1 MIGGVVGGVGVE
13 GGGGAGGDVD
23 GTADGGVGAAEVGAG
38 DVKGLVGGAADVEG
52 ELDGAELA
60 LAVSVAG
67 VAVAG
72 EAHRHG
78 AVAGEGDEAEAV
90 GDELV
95 VEDGGVHLD
104 LHQVD
109 RQRRHLRQHHAPK
122 GVRHA
127 RVRLTELKLQVLV
140 LHLPNLHLRKT
151 LVRNPFHFPL
161 LFLLPSGSYK

>member
-1 MIGGVVGGVGVE
+1 MFGRVVGGVGVE

-23 GTADGGVGAAEVGAG
+23 WAADGGVGAAEVGAG
-38 DVKGLVGGAADVEG
+38 DVEGVVGGAADIEG

-60 LAVSVAG
+60 LAVTVAG

-72 EAHRHG
+72 EAHGHG

-95 VEDGGVHLD
+95 VEDGRVHLD

-109 RQRRHLRQHHAPK
+109 GQSRHLRQHHAAE
-122 GVRHA
+122 GVGHA
-127 RVRLTELKLQVLV
+127 GVSLPELEL
-140 LHLPNLHLRKT
+140 
-151 LVRNPFHFPL
+151 
-161 LFLLPSGSYK
+161 